1 MERIYFHSDSC
12 DETKSVDSRDER
24 AKFAYHHG
32 AALARA
38 VLDRLLPALSKDD
51 GDWLY
56 DQIFELHM
64 ALYSATLFEVH
75 LTSSMETFDEDD
87 WYSNGWPVL
96 WREEKSADE
105 NNFQPLYEDIG
116 EHPQDS
122 VWMISPPELAYEPSE
137 EAAAMVEMTPLGE
150 APPNAWKVVFDSYL
164 KGLVTIDRD
173 DAGRIN
179 KSDDGTPMHPTW
191 VINTGSTDFNGVAQ
205 GLDN

>member
-1 MERIYFHSDSC
+1 M
-12 DETKSVDSRDER
+12 ETKYVSSDDPRASSFIDGRDDR

-38 VLDRLLPALSKDD
+38 VLDRLLPALSTED

-75 LTSSMETFDEDD
+75 LTSSTETFDKDD

-96 WREEKSADE
+96 WRERKSADE

-122 VWMISPPELAYEPSE
+122 VWMISPPESHY
-137 EAAAMVEMTPLGE
+137 G
-150 APPNAWKVVFDSYL
+150 
-164 KGLVTIDRD
+164 
-173 DAGRIN
+173 
-179 KSDDGTPMHPTW
+179 
-191 VINTGSTDFNGVAQ
+191 Q
-205 GLDN
+205 